1 VIVNSWQRETGVGHE
16 HEPVKLSRGIPAPPR
31 NVRCSSG
38 TMEVLVTWNGP
49 PYLLGVD
56 GFRVHQTTENNLVW
70 STKDRTVR
78 QARIKMPANTT
89 DNFFVSSV
97 SEFGRESAKIP
108 AQGTSDT
115 SKYVVTGTSGETG
128 GTGGAAGAEWSK
140 EPSGGRYRRLE

>member
-1 VIVNSWQRETGVGHE
+1 VIVNSWQKETGVGHG
-16 HEPVKLSRGIPAPPR
+16 PIPLFRGIPAPPR

-38 TMEVLVTWNGP
+38 TMEVLVTWNAP

-56 GFRVHQTTENNLVW
+56 GFRVYQTTENNLVW

-97 SEFGRESAKIP
+97 SELGRESAKIP